1 MDIRLDRTAVKLN
14 ERETISVVDGKGAR
28 IAVVDG
34 SVWLTQERDPRDVML
49 RPGESFTL
57 DRNGTAIIEALADTE
72 VALDASG
79 DCAQPAGPHSN
90 LTSLAVL
97 GYARH
102 ADSPRI
108 GRRTAP
114 CA

>member
-1 MDIRLDRTAVKLN
+1 MDIRLERTAVKLN

-28 IAVVDG
+28 IAVKDG
-34 SVWLTQERDPRDVML
+34 TVWITQEHDPRDVML
-49 RPGESFTL
+49 QPGESFTL

-72 VALDASG
+72 VALDAFG
-79 DCAQPAGPHSN
+79 DCVQPVETHSN

-102 ADSPRI
+102 AASS
-108 GRRTAP
+108 RRGKTVVR